1 MIPGEL
7 KYTAEHEWVR
17 EDSAE
22 SATVGITYY
31 AQDSL
36 GDIVFVSLPSVGDEV
51 SAGQSCGEV
60 ESTKSVSELY
70 APISGRITEV
80 NDAVDSAPELINSA
94 PYGAGWLFRLAP
106 SDVDQ
111 LSGLL
116 SASEYEAMTQGA

>member
-7 KYTAEHEWVR
+7 KYTADHEWVR

-80 NDAVDSAPELINSA
+80 NEAVDSAPELMNSA

>member
-80 NDAVDSAPELINSA
+80 NDAVDSAPELMNSA

>member
-116 SASEYEAMTQGA
+116 SASEYEAITQGA